1 MFKYAC
7 MLAVLIMIS
16 LAPGIHLTYGASS
29 STKPLVVAWIYKVT
43 PQVYDVIKENHEY
56 ISWISPDWFV
66 LKDNGSIG
74 VFTDR
79 GANDLNLINLAS
91 QYGIK
96 IHPMVVSNVPE
107 RMHQL
112 FTNPAAFH
120 NFSST
125 LIKIAQTY
133 GYNGFNIDFEA
144 PMLEDAQTFAQF
156 LSRLAY
162 VFHKAGLKLTV
173 DVAAKRMAYSTNS
186 FLGAYDYKAL
196 GQSGVD
202 YIMIMT
208 YDYYELKGVPR
219 PVAPPSWVEACV
231 KYALNYIPRNK
242 LLMGIPSYGWEWTKD
257 GKLVDW
263 HMYDY
268 ISNLIKERGLKPVF
282 DQTYKEK
289 YLDLGTTAIYYNDHE
304 TVVYKAI
311 IARKYKLPGV
321 AVWRLDGGDP
331 LIWKAIYDTLIGKI
345 TPSTTTTTTTSTA
358 ASSTTST
365 TTTSSTASTTTTTTS
380 TATSRT
386 TTTSKTTTTTMK
398 TTTSTPT
405 TSTHSKT
412 TTSSTGTTTSK
423 TTTVTRTIVSSTL
436 SISTLTKTVERG
448 ASTAG
453 LWAATII
460 IIIIILAAA
469 YYYTKK
475 NNTI

>member
-1 MFKYAC
+1 
-7 MLAVLIMIS
+7 MLAALIMLS
-16 LAPGIHLTYGASS
+16 LTPGIHLAYGASS

-96 IHPMVVSNVPE
+96 VHPMVVSNVPE

-112 FTNPAAFH
+112 FTDPAAFH

-144 PMLEDAQTFAQF
+144 PMLEDAQAFAQF

-268 ISNLIKERGLKPVF
+268 ISSLIKERGLKPVF

-331 LIWKAIYDTLIGKI
+331 LIWKAIYNTLIGKI
-345 TPSTTTTTTTSTA
+345 TPSTTTTTT
-358 ASSTTST
+358 STTA
-365 TTTSSTASTTTTTTS
+365 SSTASTTRPTTTSTSTSTTTFTS
-380 TATSRT
+380 TATSR
-386 TTTSKTTTTTMK
+386 TTTTTMK

-405 TSTHSKT
+405 TSTTTHSKT
-412 TTSSTGTTTSK
+412 TTIK
-423 TTTVTRTIVSSTL
+423 PRTTTVTRTIVSSML
-436 SISTLTKTVERG
+436 SVSTLTKTVEKG

-469 YYYTKK
+469 YYTARRK
-475 NNTI
+475 